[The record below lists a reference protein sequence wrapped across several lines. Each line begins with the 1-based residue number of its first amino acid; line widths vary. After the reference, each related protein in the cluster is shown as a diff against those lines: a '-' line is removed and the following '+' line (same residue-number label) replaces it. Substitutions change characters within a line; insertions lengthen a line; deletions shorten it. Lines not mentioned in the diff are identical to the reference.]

1 MAPLWRRADAR
12 GLLTLLI
19 AVAVYVSLAIAAS
32 RAQSSTFDEP
42 IHLPPGYLSLTL
54 GDHRMNPDQFLT
66 ALAGEG
72 VLLMGVVNVTPDSFS
87 DGGLYYQLDLAIARG
102 RRLAE
107 EGADIVDVGGES
119 TRPGAEPVGFEEEI
133 RRVLPVVR
141 DLAAAGVAVSIDTRH
156 AAVAEA
162 AVSAGACVVNDVSG
176 LRDPAMRAV
185 AARHG
190 VPAVAMHMPVDDPAV
205 MQHHT
210 EYVDVVDDVV
220 AFLSDH
226 AALALADGVP
236 SVILDPGIGF
246 GKTIEQNL
254 ELLRRLDELVALGH
268 PVLVGASRKRFI
280 GVLAGVERPEDR
292 VAGTIAVH
300 LASVERGARL
310 LRAHDVAAHRQ
321 ALTMWRHVG
330 R

>member
-1 MAPLWRRADAR
+1 
-12 GLLTLLI
+12 
-19 AVAVYVSLAIAAS
+19 
-32 RAQSSTFDEP
+32 
-42 IHLPPGYLSLTL
+42 
-54 GDHRMNPDQFLT
+54 MNPDQFLT

-87 DGGLYYQLDLAIARG
+87 DGGLYYELDLAIARG

-141 DLAAAGVAVSIDTRH
+141 ELAAAGVAVSIDTRH

-162 AVSAGACVVNDVSG
+162 AVAAGACVVNDVSG

-190 VPAVAMHMPVDDPAV
+190 VPAVAMHMPVDDPAA

-210 EYVDVVDDVV
+210 DYVDVVDDVV

-246 GKTIEQNL
+246 GKTIEQNVAL
-254 ELLRRLDELVALGH
+254 IRRLDELVALGH

-292 VAGTIAVH
+292 VTGTIAVH
-300 LASVERGARL
+300 LASVARGARL

>member
-1 MAPLWRRADAR
+1 
-12 GLLTLLI
+12 
-19 AVAVYVSLAIAAS
+19 
-32 RAQSSTFDEP
+32 
-42 IHLPPGYLSLTL
+42 
-54 GDHRMNPDQFLT
+54 MNPDQFLT
-66 ALAGEG
+66 ALAGDG

-87 DGGLYYQLDLAIARG
+87 DGGLYYELDEAVAHGL
-102 RRLAE
+102 RLAE

-119 TRPGAEPVGFEEEI
+119 TRPGAEPVSFEEEI

-141 DLAAAGVAVSIDTRH
+141 DLTAAGVAVSIDTRH
-156 AAVAEA
+156 AAVADA
-162 AVSAGACVVNDVSG
+162 AVAAGACVVNDVSG

-185 AARHG
+185 AAHHG

-210 EYVDVVDDVV
+210 DYVDVVDDVV
-220 AFLSDH
+220 AFLRDH
-226 AALALADGVP
+226 AALALGEGVP
-236 SVILDPGIGF
+236 TVILDPGIGF

-254 ELLRRLDELVALGH
+254 ALIRRLDELVALGH

-300 LASVERGARL
+300 LASVQRGARL

-321 ALTMWRHVG
+321 ALTMWRHVSE
-330 R
+330 